1 MSKTERDAGAET
13 ASRRTALKK
22 LGRFAAVSA
31 PTVTVLLAATAKP
44 KTAIAASAPTG

>member
-1 MSKTERDAGAET
+1 MTKADQDSRAET
-13 ASRRTALKK
+13 ASRRAALKK

-44 KTAIAASAPTG
+44 KTAIAASAPSG